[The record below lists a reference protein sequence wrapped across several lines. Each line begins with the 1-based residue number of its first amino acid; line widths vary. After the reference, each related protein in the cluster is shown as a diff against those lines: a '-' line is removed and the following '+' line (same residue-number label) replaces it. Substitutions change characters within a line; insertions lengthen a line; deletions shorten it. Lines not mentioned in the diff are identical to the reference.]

1 MNSIYWLTR
10 LDNIQGIIIL
20 FLILS
25 IIGLI
30 ILIVILIN
38 DYIDDGEY
46 FHINDYTG
54 VKKWLIVCC
63 SFVIINILGLVFIPN
78 TKEACIIYG
87 VGGTIDYIKQSKEAK
102 QIPDKVVKALNEYL
116 DNEISKKD
124 TINKEE
130 ETK

>member
-102 QIPDKVVKALNEYL
+102 QIPDKVVKALNVYL
-116 DNEISKKD
+116 DNEMNKQD
-124 TINKEE
+124 TIKKR